1 MAFEAP
7 KHRRVESESNPGNE
21 GKEADEFQCPDGTSP
36 IEAAR
41 RREMNE
47 INEMIDINQMRAD

>member
-41 RREMNE
+41 RRKMNE
-47 INEMIDINQMRAD
+47 INEMIDIN